1 MHYGV
6 DSVDVVKF
14 KEFGQSLISALH
26 SFDFAAAGYAA
37 VFLGGDMAWRIA
49 AQGLIGTSSFFF
61 VPSANGGSI
70 THLQGYSSFV
80 H

>member
-1 MHYGV
+1 MHYGI
-6 DSVDVVKF
+6 DSVDVDKF

-26 SFDFAAAGYAA
+26 YFDFSAAGYA
-37 VFLGGDMAWRIA
+37 VFLGGDMAWRNA
-49 AQGLIGTSSFFF
+49 AQGLMGTLSFFF

-70 THLQGYSSFV
+70 THLQGYSSLV